1 MAKRGRPPG
10 RKFEGQH
17 TSLYLTQGL
26 RQMLKDAA
34 VANRCGVSAEIRARL
49 EDSFKMEK
57 PTSQVFQAIES
68 HGLLFV
74 VAMIRTC
81 THNAVVKAAL
91 WDAMTAL
98 RAIEED

>member
-1 MAKRGRPPG
+1 MGADKRHTARMVQTALWLPRELHQRLTAVPG
-10 RKFEGQH
+10 RTMSE
-17 TSLYLTQGL
+17 
-26 RQMLKDAA
+26 
-34 VANRCGVSAEIRARL
+34 EIRARL
-49 EDSFKMEK
+49 EDSFKTEK

-74 VAMIRTC
+74 VSMIRTC
-81 THNAVVKAAL
+81 THNAVVKTAL